1 MSPFLDL
8 APGSTLLAVVAH
20 PDDEAFGCGGALLL
34 AADAGIRTVVACA
47 TRGEAGEPAIPL
59 RDADLGDVREREL
72 RTACADLGVA
82 RVDVWAFADSGM
94 AGPPPAGSV
103 AATPPAHLAQAV
115 RRAVAG
121 VAPDALLTLDASDGH
136 RDHAAVLRATEEVG
150 REHGLPTW
158 LTCLPRSLMR
168 LWARQ
173 MEASGGG
180 AAYRALG
187 ELGTPDEDVTHV
199 LDATA
204 ALPRRERAMAAH
216 ASQAS
221 PYDGLPDDLRRAFL
235 GSVHLQLVQSGSDD
249 PQRSA

>member
-59 RDADLGDVREREL
+59 GDADLGDVREREL
-72 RTACADLGVA
+72 RSACAELGVA
-82 RVDVWAFADSGM
+82 RVDVWEFADSGM
-94 AGPPPAGSV
+94 TGPPPTGSV
-103 AATPPAHLAQAV
+103 AATPPDHLAQAV

-136 RDHAAVLRATEEVG
+136 RDHAAVRRATEQVG
-150 REHGLPTW
+150 REHDLPTW
-158 LTCLPRSLMR
+158 LTCLPRSLMTR
-168 LWARQ
+168 WAEHQ
-173 MEASGGG
+173 AGAGGG
-180 AAYRALG
+180 EAYRALAA
-187 ELGTPDEDVTHV
+187 LGTPDEELTHV

-204 ALPRRERAMAAH
+204 VLPRRERAMAAH
-216 ASQAS
+216 GSQAS
-221 PYDGLPDDLRRAFL
+221 PYAGLPMDLRDAFL
-235 GSVHLQLVQSGSDD
+235 GAVHLRLVQSGT
-249 PQRSA
+249 

>member
-59 RDADLGDVREREL
+59 DDADLGDVREREL
-72 RTACADLGVA
+72 RTACAELGVA

-94 AGPPPAGSV
+94 TGPPPAGSV
-103 AATPPAHLAQAV
+103 AGTPPDHLAQAV

-136 RDHAAVLRATEEVG
+136 RDHAAVRRATEEVG
-150 REHGLPTW
+150 REHDLCTW

-168 LWARQ
+168 RWATHR
-173 MEASGGG
+173 AGTGGG
-180 AAYRALG
+180 EAYRALG
-187 ELGTPDEDVTHV
+187 DLGTPDEEVTHV
-199 LDATA
+199 LDAIAT
-204 ALPRRERAMAAH
+204 LPRRERAMAAH

-221 PYDGLPDDLRRAFL
+221 PYAGLPGDLREAFL
-235 GSVHLQLVQSGSDD
+235 GAVHLRLAPPGTNS
-249 PQRSA
+249 QRSA